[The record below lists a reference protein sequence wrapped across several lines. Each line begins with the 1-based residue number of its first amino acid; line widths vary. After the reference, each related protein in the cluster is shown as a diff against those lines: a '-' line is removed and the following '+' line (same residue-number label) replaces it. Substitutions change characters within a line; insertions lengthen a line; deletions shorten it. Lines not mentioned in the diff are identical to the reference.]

1 MFQNLICGEIL
12 GFAGI
17 LINVDVVEVMNI
29 VVRKNCRRK
38 GIGKK
43 LLEEIIKLSKETNLD
58 SLILEVNCKNEPAI
72 NLYKKNGFKRIGIRK
87 KYYNNID
94 DAIIMKFDL
103 K

>member
-1 MFQNLICGEIL
+1 
-12 GFAGI
+12 
-17 LINVDVVEVMNI
+17 MNI
-29 VVRKNCRRK
+29 VVKKKFRCN

-43 LLEEIIKLSKETNLD
+43 LLENLIDLSKETNLD
-58 SLILEVNCKNEPAI
+58 SLILEVNWKNEPAI

-94 DAIIMKFDL
+94 DAIIMKLDL